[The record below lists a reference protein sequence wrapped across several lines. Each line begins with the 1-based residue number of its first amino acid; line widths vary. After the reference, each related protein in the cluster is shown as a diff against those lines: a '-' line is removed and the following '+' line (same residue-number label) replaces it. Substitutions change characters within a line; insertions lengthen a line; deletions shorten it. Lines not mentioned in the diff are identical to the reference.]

1 LAVRRFQ
8 VMATLQA
15 ARALILGLSESQA
28 KGWGL
33 NRAIFYAAAKRGFKE
48 RVPVRKRG
56 WMEVL
61 QKPIRETRQVYFLG
75 DEMAYRIKKGKR
87 SYFTIGGKIQTQS
100 DFHRQIET
108 RFGEAFDK
116 AWREALAVVRRFPKQ
131 ILLSQSEFYE
141 QVYKPRRDDL
151 AAKWTEISGKMT

>member
-1 LAVRRFQ
+1 
-8 VMATLQA
+8 MATLQA

-87 SYFTIGGKIQTQS
+87 SYFTIGGKIQTES

-116 AWREALAVVRRFPKQ
+116 AWRAALAVVRRFPKQ

-151 AAKWTEISGKMT
+151 AAKWTEISGKTT

>member
-1 LAVRRFQ
+1 MAVGRFQ

-15 ARALILGLSESQA
+15 ARALILGLSESRA

-48 RVPVRKRG
+48 RAPLRKRG
-56 WMEVL
+56 WKEVL
-61 QKPIRETRQVYFLG
+61 QKPIQEMRQVYFLG
-75 DEMAYRIKKGKR
+75 DEMAYRMKKGR
-87 SYFTIGGKIQTQS
+87 RTYFTIGGEIQTES

-108 RFGEAFDK
+108 RFGEAFDD
-116 AWREALAVVRRFPKQ
+116 AWREALAVVRQFPRQ